1 MEIRK
6 QLLGIVIGIFITL
19 SFITPVHSELDGF
32 ASVCDMTQSEFEKT
46 LKKNIMKWG
55 NFG

>member
-19 SFITPVHSELDGF
+19 SFAQKPAPLLITNRF
-32 ASVCDMTQSEFEKT
+32 
-46 LKKNIMKWG
+46 
-55 NFG
+55 